1 MEYELEQI
9 EKAIT
14 DLKEGDDIEAD
25 TEYMLRKFRNA
36 KIDEIVV
43 LCTNHKFELA
53 RECANRFNNAY
64 LPDELEKVIDH
75 LLWQINDY
83 EKMLTGEYYELEGN
97 RGRVG
102 FAPKVVRKKTKPSSR
117 KLKKAPRRKKKR
129 HKGKR

>member
-9 EKAIT
+9 EKAIL
-14 DLKEGDDIEAD
+14 DLKVGDDIEAD

-53 RECANRFNNAY
+53 RECANRFNNFY
-64 LPDELEKVIDH
+64 LKQDAEKAVQD
-75 LLWQINDY
+75 LLYHINDY
-83 EKMLTGEYYELEGN
+83 EKMLTGEYYEYEE
-97 RGRVG
+97 
-102 FAPKVVRKKTKPSSR
+102 PKKLVRKKSKPSSR

>member
-14 DLKEGDDIEAD
+14 DLKERDDIEAD

-53 RECANRFNNAY
+53 RECANRFNNFY
-64 LPDELEKVIDH
+64 LKQDAEKAVQD
-75 LLWQINDY
+75 LLYHINDY
-83 EKMLTGEYYELEGN
+83 EKMLTGEYYEYE
-97 RGRVG
+97 
-102 FAPKVVRKKTKPSSR
+102 APKKLVRKKSKPSSR
-117 KLKKAPRRKKKR
+117 KLKKAPRLKKKR

>member
-14 DLKEGDDIEAD
+14 DLKERDDIEAD

-53 RECANRFNNAY
+53 RECANRFNNFY
-64 LPDELEKVIDH
+64 LKQDAEKAVQD
-75 LLWQINDY
+75 LLYHINDY
-83 EKMLTGEYYELEGN
+83 EKMLTGEYYERVGN
-97 RGRVG
+97 PGRKG

-117 KLKKAPRRKKKR
+117 KLKKAPKRKKKR

>member
-14 DLKEGDDIEAD
+14 DLKERDDIEAD

-53 RECANRFNNAY
+53 RECANRFNNFYIKQDA
-64 LPDELEKVIDH
+64 EKAIQD
-75 LLWQINDY
+75 LLYHINDY
-83 EKMLTGEYYELEGN
+83 EKMLTGEYYEYEELE
-97 RGRVG
+97 
-102 FAPKVVRKKTKPSSR
+102 KLVRKKSKPSSR
-117 KLKKAPRRKKKR
+117 KLKNAPKRKKKR
-129 HKGKR
+129 R